1 MKSYKPKTVSKKQ
14 QLADQH
20 RREKVLT
27 DTPLYRVGAMQ
38 LVKSYDELYI
48 YANLFFQMMITSTF

>member
-1 MKSYKPKTVSKKQ
+1 MNFVLVTRKQPIRTLYKKAKKKFNSKIKSYKPKTVSKKQ

-27 DTPLYRVGAMQ
+27 DTPPL
-38 LVKSYDELYI
+38 
-48 YANLFFQMMITSTF
+48 

>member
-27 DTPLYRVGAMQ
+27 DTPLYRVGAMH
-38 LVKSYDELYI
+38 LR
-48 YANLFFQMMITSTF
+48 ITHLPVHDSSTPEI